1 MPQRSSPKRFHDISH
16 LFLSKSGYH
25 KSPREQHVEACVWLA
40 VLNRSLNRAYLAAGT
55 GVAFAQQQ
63 MHVSLLEIG
72 RGLPNIGYYFARVPS
87 AYIVPT
93 LDETFVLSG
102 RWNSSLVF
110 VSAVA
115 LRYLS
120 RFKLESDLDGFPHI
134 IVEAFTYPIDTDE
147 RNFFIELAENT
158 ARISGCGE
166 CHRMAPDGLVIFGD
180 GGDVTNILSTIRAF
194 APETQVFLAQYEGST
209 EIEATVHERIP
220 MPVRL
225 GTTMSRRMPPTET
238 FFADLAS
245 TVLQVLSY
253 RRKGI
258 ERNAFSG

>member
-1 MPQRSSPKRFHDISH
+1 M
-16 LFLSKSGYH
+16 
-25 KSPREQHVEACVWLA
+25 EACIWLA

-55 GVAFAQQQ
+55 GVAFARQQ
-63 MHVSLLEIG
+63 MHVTLLEIG
-72 RGLPNIGYYFARVPS
+72 RGLPNIGYYFARAPS

-102 RWNSSLVF
+102 KWNSSLVF

-120 RFKLESDLDGFPHI
+120 RFKLESDSDDSPHI

-147 RNFFIELAENT
+147 GNFFIELTEST
-158 ARISGCGE
+158 ARISGCCG
-166 CHRMAPDGLVIFGD
+166 RQSMAPDGLVIFGD
-180 GGDVTNILSTIRAF
+180 GGGIESILSTIRAF

-209 EIEATVHERIP
+209 GTESTVCERIP
-220 MPVRL
+220 MPAHL
-225 GTTMSRRMPPTET
+225 GAAMSRRMPPTEA

-245 TVLQVLSY
+245 SVLQILSY
-253 RRKGI
+253 RRKGVA
-258 ERNAFSG
+258 RNALSG